1 MKVLSAMLI
10 AVVAALAA
18 TPSSAQNYP
27 NHPIRFISPFP
38 PGSGIDII
46 ARALADKLTPPLG
59 QPVIVEN
66 RPGAGG
72 TIGAALVAKAAPD
85 GYTVLITSSA
95 HAANPALYASLV
107 YDTEKDFAAVA
118 PLAVLPNVLIVAPN
132 NDKGIKSVADLVTYA
147 KANPGKLNY
156 ASAGAGSSTHMS
168 DEKFR
173 VAAGFEAVHIPFK
186 GTPEAMT
193 EIIAGRVD
201 FMFTPIVS
209 GMNLIQ
215 GGQLNCIAIGGP
227 KRSPQL
233 PNVPTTAEAGVP
245 NADFI
250 FWSAMFVPAKTPKD
264 IVSRL
269 YQETQKA
276 LQSPDLQARLASL
289 GAEPMFA
296 TSEAFEVQVRQ
307 EIAANADLIKKAGI
321 QQN

>member
-1 MKVLSAMLI
+1 
-10 AVVAALAA
+10 
-18 TPSSAQNYP
+18 
-27 NHPIRFISPFP
+27 
-38 PGSGIDII
+38 
-46 ARALADKLTPPLG
+46 
-59 QPVIVEN
+59 
-66 RPGAGG
+66 
-72 TIGAALVAKAAPD
+72 
-85 GYTVLITSSA
+85 
-95 HAANPALYASLV
+95 
-107 YDTEKDFAAVA
+107 
-118 PLAVLPNVLIVAPN
+118 
-132 NDKGIKSVADLVTYA
+132 
-147 KANPGKLNY
+147 
-156 ASAGAGSSTHMS
+156 
-168 DEKFR
+168 
-173 VAAGFEAVHIPFK
+173 
-186 GTPEAMT
+186 MT